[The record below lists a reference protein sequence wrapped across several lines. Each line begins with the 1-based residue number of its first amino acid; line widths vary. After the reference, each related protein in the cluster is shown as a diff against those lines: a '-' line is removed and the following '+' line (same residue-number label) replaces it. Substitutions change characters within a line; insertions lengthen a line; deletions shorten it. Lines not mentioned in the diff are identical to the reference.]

1 MSGIVYLAARRG
13 FCSGVE
19 RALRMV
25 GEALERGPL
34 PVYVLHEIV
43 HNEHVVEQLKARGV
57 RFINE
62 PEEAGSG
69 TLIFSAH
76 GVSREIE
83 ERSRK
88 PGIHLIDAT
97 CPIVKSLHRKAED
110 FAAQGFRILL
120 FGKKGHREI
129 EGVLGRISSEVTVL
143 DSEKAV
149 REFLASLSGEER
161 KNSRFACLSQT
172 TLNSDD
178 VAGMR
183 ALLASSLAHLEINAD
198 VCFATRDRQNA
209 VKELAEKCEFII
221 IVGSAG
227 SSNSKRLCE
236 TAASCGA
243 RAILL
248 SDPRKFDV
256 SLLKGVTT
264 VGVSSGASAPEELVS
279 ELLEI
284 LKREKFELVKS

>member
-83 ERSRK
+83 ERARK

-97 CPIVKSLHRKAED
+97 CPIVK
-110 FAAQGFRILL
+110 
-120 FGKKGHREI
+120 
-129 EGVLGRISSEVTVL
+129 
-143 DSEKAV
+143 
-149 REFLASLSGEER
+149 
-161 KNSRFACLSQT
+161 
-172 TLNSDD
+172 
-178 VAGMR
+178 
-183 ALLASSLAHLEINAD
+183 
-198 VCFATRDRQNA
+198 
-209 VKELAEKCEFII
+209 
-221 IVGSAG
+221 
-227 SSNSKRLCE
+227 
-236 TAASCGA
+236 
-243 RAILL
+243 
-248 SDPRKFDV
+248 
-256 SLLKGVTT
+256 
-264 VGVSSGASAPEELVS
+264 
-279 ELLEI
+279 
-284 LKREKFELVKS
+284 